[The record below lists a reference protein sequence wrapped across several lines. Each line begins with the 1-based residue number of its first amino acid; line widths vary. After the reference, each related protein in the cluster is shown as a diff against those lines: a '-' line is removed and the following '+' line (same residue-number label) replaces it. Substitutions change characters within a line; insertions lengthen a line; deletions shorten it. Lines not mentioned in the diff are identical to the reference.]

1 MTYDLQRN
9 LEDHGVKVR
18 RLFAHMCQI
27 YSGGKGIG
35 DLGDALLDA
44 AISFNEIS
52 NEIESKRGGGT
63 NDWWQSQQAA
73 CRAIEHALR
82 VPEELIRDLPED
94 SRAYDH
100 FAQNVAAITQES
112 AKVLAHVMLG
122 HPGNGSR
129 AKSALME
136 TVTRVGAYHAR
147 AYR

>member
-18 RLFAHMCQI
+18 RLFALMCQI

-44 AISFNEIS
+44 VD
-52 NEIESKRGGGT
+52 RGDLGGAH
-63 NDWWQSQQAA
+63 QAA

-100 FAQNVAAITQES
+100 FAQNVAGITQES